1 MFELG
6 FLNVIRGANLGHLL
20 IEGTDR

>member
-6 FLNVIRGANLGHLL
+6 FLNVIGGANLGHLL